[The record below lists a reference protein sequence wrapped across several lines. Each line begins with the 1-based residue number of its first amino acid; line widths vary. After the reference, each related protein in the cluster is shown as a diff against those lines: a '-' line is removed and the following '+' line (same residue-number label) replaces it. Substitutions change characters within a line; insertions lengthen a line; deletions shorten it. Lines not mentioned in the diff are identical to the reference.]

1 MNRTE
6 SKPFVRDRRGH
17 AKVTNEELFFDL
29 IYAFAIT
36 QLSHRLLD
44 NLTPLGATQTLVL
57 WFAVWLGWQY
67 TCWVTN
73 WFNPENLRMRLM
85 LFALMLVGLAMSATI
100 PAAFAEA
107 GLAFALCFAAIQVGR
122 TVFVLVNL
130 PRGHALLPNFRRILG
145 WVCISAALWI
155 AGGLSEGSYRLA
167 FWIAAVLSEYVAPMI
182 GFALPV
188 LGRSATTERTI
199 EGSHLAERNQLFVM
213 IALGESILATGG
225 SFSQSPH
232 LDAPTLIALFVA
244 FAGSV
249 AMWWIYFDTASEHGT
264 RAIKQSDD
272 PGRIG
277 AYFHYVHVT
286 LIAGIIVAAVADEL
300 VIHHPG
306 SPHGS
311 GLGAGAGR
319 RAADLPARQ
328 LALQEGRVRLGATV
342 AHRRHRAAHA
352 ADPGGVP
359 DGSADGRWPDHA
371 GADRGRGVADVE
383 GAFSPDG
390 GEGAHVGALTLS
402 IRSWPAPPGPALAV
416 EQRLLEQR
424 RVDLRQRL
432 GLQRLG
438 DRRRLG
444 RDEACRVGAGRQAHR
459 RTRIAADTRGLA
471 GARDPLDLQPVR
483 VGRQHRAARGL
494 DLSK

>member
-1 MNRTE
+1 MSRTE
-6 SKPFVRDRRGH
+6 PQPFLRDRRGH

-36 QLSHRLLD
+36 QLSHRLLE
-44 NLTPLGATQTLVL
+44 NLTPLGALQTLVL

-85 LFALMLVGLAMSATI
+85 LFALMLLGLAMSATI

-107 GLAFALCFAAIQVGR
+107 GLAFALCYAAIQVGR
-122 TVFVLVNL
+122 TAFVLVNL
-130 PRGHALLPNFRRILG
+130 PRGHALVPNFRRIMG
-145 WVCISAALWI
+145 WVGLSAALWI
-155 AGGLSEGSYRLA
+155 AGGLSEGPYRIA
-167 FWIAAVLSEYVAPMI
+167 FWVAGVLSEYIAPMI

-188 LGRSATTERTI
+188 LGRSSTTEWTI
-199 EGSHLAERNQLFVM
+199 AGSHLAERNQLFVM

-264 RAIKQSDD
+264 HAITRSDD

-300 VIHHPG
+300 VIHHPDHHVDLATALVLVGGPLVYLLGNSLYKKIVYGWVPPSHIAGIVLLVLLFPLAFATDRLMVGGLTTLVLIVVAVWQTLRAPAAPAG
-306 SPHGS
+306 SK
-311 GLGAGAGR
+311 
-319 RAADLPARQ
+319 
-328 LALQEGRVRLGATV
+328 
-342 AHRRHRAAHA
+342 AHA
-352 ADPGGVP
+352 TT
-359 DGSADGRWPDHA
+359 H
-371 GADRGRGVADVE
+371 
-383 GAFSPDG
+383 
-390 GEGAHVGALTLS
+390 
-402 IRSWPAPPGPALAV
+402 
-416 EQRLLEQR
+416 
-424 RVDLRQRL
+424 
-432 GLQRLG
+432 
-438 DRRRLG
+438 
-444 RDEACRVGAGRQAHR
+444 
-459 RTRIAADTRGLA
+459 
-471 GARDPLDLQPVR
+471 
-483 VGRQHRAARGL
+483 
-494 DLSK
+494 